1 MILRERETIKTGVCA
16 ERRPGF
22 FVAQYLS
29 RCDAEVFMAKHFFS
43 GNAIGVFINNDVHV
57 SKRGSSSYGLF
68 IRGERYQYCCQDGC
82 CDKGLRPDVADVVR
96 QAKAD
101 GATRVV
107 IRTGQ
112 RDYYVSQIEGLPVTD
127 VSNHV
132 GRIDDDHEI
141 ARRW

>member
-1 MILRERETIKTGVCA
+1 
-16 ERRPGF
+16 
-22 FVAQYLS
+22 
-29 RCDAEVFMAKHFFS
+29 MAKHFQS
-43 GNAIGVFINNDVHV
+43 GRTTGVLLGTDIHV
-57 SKRGSSSYGLF
+57 LKRGSSSYGLF
-68 IRGERYQYCCQDGC
+68 IHGIRHQYCCQDGC
-82 CDKGLRPDVADVVR
+82 CDRGLQSDVHDVVR
-96 QAKAD
+96 QAKAE

-112 RDYYVSQIEGLPVTD
+112 REYYVRQIEDLPVTD